1 MKNKILLFGA
11 AALTVLFISARAADI
26 YGNWIAKIWSG
37 QGPGE
42 TVFSFRV
49 DGTELTGTVSDPQGK
64 ADIIDGKI
72 DGDEISFCVIR
83 NQDGNEIKLTYR
95 GRVGVSEIRFTLE
108 EEGRTG
114 GPVEFV
120 AKREFQRDQDV
131 PLRPVRVERPPQ

>member
-26 YGNWIAKIWSG
+26 YGNWIAKIRSG
-37 QGPGE
+37 QGPRE
-42 TVFSFRV
+42 TIFSFRV
-49 DGTELTGTVSDPQGK
+49 DGTELTGTVSVPQGK
-64 ADIIDGKI
+64 ADILDGKI
-72 DGDEISFCVIR
+72 DGDEISFYVIR
-83 NQDGNEIKLTYR
+83 NQDGNE
-95 GRVGVSEIRFTLE
+95 

-114 GPVEFV
+114 GPMEFV